1 MRAGKEG
8 TVVRIRWTW
17 LLLAALALFVA
28 VGAASCGGDD
38 NESAGDTTTSGSMS
52 GEKVALVTDTGGV
65 DDKGFNQFSIAGFK
79 RAVSDFGLKDRI
91 YVSKTADDYLPN
103 LTAAAQDGNKFV
115 IAVGFLLGPS
125 VAQAAK
131 QFPDVK
137 FAGVDQFFGG
147 EGCQKAGT
155 CEQPNVVGM
164 VYPTEQ
170 SGYVAG
176 VVAALMTKSKTVS
189 TVGGKKIPS
198 VDNWIAGFQQ
208 GVHDTKPGIKTLN
221 AYSQD
226 FEDLAKCK
234 EIALDQ
240 IANGSDVV
248 FQVAGKCGLGALDA
262 ACEKGKIGIG
272 VDVDQ
277 SGQGKCVITSALKPL
292 ETSVYDILKTYSNGQ
307 FKGGTNQLYGVQQLP
322 DAQLLTPF
330 QGSVPQNVKDAVD
343 KAEQG
348 LKDGSIK
355 PPATLDK
362 VTQG

>member
-1 MRAGKEG
+1 
-8 TVVRIRWTW
+8 VRNKWTW
-17 LLLAALALFVA
+17 PLIAALALAVA
-28 VGAASCGGDD
+28 LGAASCGGGND
-38 NESAGDTTTSGSMS
+38 NESSSGNTTSTSSGS
-52 GEKVALVTDTGGV
+52 GDKVALVSDTGGL
-65 DDKGFNQFSIAGFK
+65 DDKGFNQFSVAGFK
-79 RAVSDFGLKDRI
+79 HGLTDFGLQDRI

-115 IAVGFLLGPS
+115 LAVGYLLGPS
-125 VAQAAK
+125 VAQAAD
-131 QFPDVK
+131 QFPNVK
-137 FAGVDQFFGG
+137 FAGIDQFYGG
-147 EGCQKAGT
+147 DGCKKAGT
-155 CEQPNVVGM
+155 CTRPNVLGM

-240 IANGSDVV
+240 ISHGSDVV

-292 ETSVYDILKTYSNGQ
+292 ETSVYDMLKTYHDGQ
-307 FKGGTNQLYGVQQLP
+307 FKGGTNKFYGVQELP

-330 QGSVPQNVKDAVD
+330 QGSVPQNVKDAVA
-343 KAEQG
+343 KAEKG

-362 VTQG
+362 VTQS

>member
-1 MRAGKEG
+1 
-8 TVVRIRWTW
+8 VRNKWTW
-17 LLLAALALFVA
+17 PLLAALALAVA
-28 VGAASCGGDD
+28 LGAASCGGGND
-38 NESAGDTTTSGSMS
+38 NESSGGNTTSTSSGS
-52 GEKVALVTDTGGV
+52 GDKIALVSDTGGL
-65 DDKGFNQFSIAGFK
+65 DDKGFNQFSVAGFK
-79 RAVSDFGLKDRI
+79 RGVTDFGFQDRI

-115 IAVGFLLGPS
+115 LAVGYLLGPS
-125 VAQAAK
+125 VAQAAD
-131 QFPDVK
+131 QFPNVK
-137 FAGVDQFFGG
+137 FAGIDQFYGG
-147 EGCQKAGT
+147 DGCKKAGT
-155 CEQPNVVGM
+155 CTRPNVVGM

-240 IANGSDVV
+240 ISHGSDVV

-277 SGQGKCVITSALKPL
+277 SGQGKCVLTSALKPL
-292 ETSVYDILKTYSNGQ
+292 ETSVYDMVKTYHDGA
-307 FKGGTNQLYGVQQLP
+307 FKGGANKFYGVQELP

-330 QGSVPQNVKDAVD
+330 QGSVPQSVKDAVA
-343 KAEQG
+343 KAEKG

-362 VTQG
+362 VTQS

>member
-8 TVVRIRWTW
+8 TVVRIKWTW
-17 LLLAALALFVA
+17 LLLAALSLFVA
-28 VGAASCGGDD
+28 VGAASCGGGDD
-38 NESAGDTTTSGSMS
+38 NESAGDTTTSESMS
-52 GEKVALVTDTGGV
+52 GEKVALVSDTGGL

-79 RAVSDFGLKDRI
+79 RGLSDFGLKDRI

-103 LTAAAQDGNKFV
+103 LTAAAQDGNKLV
-115 IAVGFLLGPS
+115 VAVGYLLGPS
-125 VAQAAK
+125 VAQAAD

-147 EGCQKAGT
+147 DGCKAAGT
-155 CEQPNVVGM
+155 CTRPNVVGM

-176 VVAALMTKSKTVS
+176 VVAAKMTKSNTVS

-208 GVHDTKPGIKTLN
+208 GALDTKPGVKTLN

-262 ACEKGKIGIG
+262 ACEKGKYGIG

-277 SGQGKCVITSALKPL
+277 SSQGKCVIVSALKPL
-292 ETSVYDILKTYSNGQ
+292 ETSVYDMLKKFSEGK
-307 FKGGTNQLYGVQQLP
+307 FKGGDNTFYGVQQLP
-322 DAQLLTPF
+322 EAQLLTDF
-330 QGSVPQNVKDAVD
+330 HGNVPQAVKDAAT
-343 KAEQG
+343 KAEEG

-355 PPATLDK
+355 PPATLEEVK
-362 VTQG
+362 K

>member
-1 MRAGKEG
+1 M
-8 TVVRIRWTW
+8 VRSKWTW
-17 LLLAALALFVA
+17 PLIAALALVVA
-28 VGAASCGGDD
+28 LGAASCGGSDD
-38 NESAGDTTTSGSMS
+38 NESSSGTTTSSSGS
-52 GEKVALVTDTGGV
+52 GDKIALVSDTGGL

-79 RAVSDFGLKDRI
+79 RALTDFGLKDRI

-115 IAVGFLLGPS
+115 VAVGFLLGPS

-137 FAGVDQFFGG
+137 FSGVDQFYGG
-147 EGCQKAGT
+147 DGCKAAGT
-155 CEQPNVVGM
+155 CTQPNVLGM

-176 VVAALMTKSKTVS
+176 VVAALMSKSGTVS

-208 GVHDTKPGIKTLN
+208 GVHDTKPGVKTLN

-277 SGQGKCVITSALKPL
+277 SSQGKCVIVSALKPL
-292 ETSVYDILKTYSNGQ
+292 ETSVYDIVKTFNDGK
-307 FKGGTNQLYGVQQLP
+307 FKGGTNKFYGVQQLP
-322 DAQLLTPF
+322 DAQLLTDF
-330 QGSVPQNVKDAVD
+330 HGNVPQSVKDAAA
-343 KAEQG
+343 KAEEG

-355 PPATLDK
+355 PPATLEEVK
-362 VTQG
+362 K

>member
-1 MRAGKEG
+1 M
-8 TVVRIRWTW
+8 VRTKWTW
-17 LLLAALALFVA
+17 LLLAALALVVA
-28 VGAASCGGDD
+28 AGAASCGGGND
-38 NESAGDTTTSGSMS
+38 NENAGGTTTSESMS
-52 GEKVALVTDTGGV
+52 GEKVALVSDTGGL
-65 DDKGFNQFSIAGFK
+65 DDKGFNQFSVAGFK
-79 RAVSDFGLKDRI
+79 SGVSDFGLKDRI

-103 LTAAAQDGNKFV
+103 LTAAAQDGNKLV
-115 IAVGFLLGPS
+115 IAVGYLLGPS
-125 VAQAAK
+125 VAQAAD

-147 EGCQKAGT
+147 DGCKKAGT
-155 CEQPNVVGM
+155 CTRPNVVGM

-170 SGYVAG
+170 SGYLAG
-176 VVAALMTKSKTVS
+176 VVAAKMTKSNNVS

-208 GVHDTKPGIKTLN
+208 GVHDTKPGVKTQN

-240 IANGSDVV
+240 IAHGSDVV

-262 ACEKGKIGIG
+262 ACEKGKVGIG

-277 SGQGKCVITSALKPL
+277 SGQGKCVVTSALKPL
-292 ETSVYDILKTYSNGQ
+292 ETSVYNMLQTFKDGK
-307 FKGGTNQLYGVQQLP
+307 FKGGGNTFFGVEQLP
-322 DAQLLTPF
+322 DAELLTDF
-330 QGSVPQNVKDAVD
+330 HGNVPQSVKDAVA
-343 KAEQG
+343 KAEKG

-355 PPATLDK
+355 PPATLDA
-362 VTQG
+362 VTQ